1 MKPLKV
7 QLYRRRAVHRR
18 RACTTLA
25 CRPPRGGSTTATTSS
40 RVSPRLRSAC
50 GIVSSALPAKY
61 STLEIPKHSRRGEP
75 NRCWQCGLPRRA
87 KPLSSALRFAFS
99 TASGTIS
106 KPMTFFARCA
116 RQRPMVPVPQQTS
129 NTVGLCPSCS
139 WQQSAI
145 SSNSLLAPGVLTWK
159 KAAGEISNLRPW
171 RFSSTVAVPRRVSYS
186 ERRGSPGT
194 KKSSSRTS
202 EVRLRPDSSKV
213 LMSRFFSSRN
223 SGSCASCPRIC
234 TAAIVCPVEGVRTS
248 NCFQKPE
255 WSSGAYGASG
265 ESCRKAWRVAA
276 ICFALSGTFL
286 QFVGGTTIK
295 LPVRN
300 RPRRKPTAGLP
311 SSPRAMVNS
320 HLLR

>member
-61 STLEIPKHSRRGEP
+61 STLEI
-75 NRCWQCGLPRRA
+75 
-87 KPLSSALRFAFS
+87 PLSSALRFAFS